1 MPLLMLSKVK
11 ITLRVILVIEGVC
24 IFHGNHLFPFPSPQG
39 GGSPTLGETY
49 ILDIDILSEN
59 IHYFGFFFLKKN
71 KYTRGFTWVLIF

>member
-49 ILDIDILSEN
+49 ILDIDICLKIST
-59 IHYFGFFFLKKN
+59 ILDFFF
-71 KYTRGFTWVLIF
+71 